1 MRLAITAETSAGLES
16 PVAGHFGHAP
26 YFVLV
31 DVEEDK
37 VTRVQTVANPYAEEH
52 RPGQVPLF
60 VRQQQADVVITGG
73 MGERAYQAFS
83 VTGIK
88 VALGA
93 QGTVQQALTAYLEGR
108 LTSAM
113 ACWGHAGHHD
123 HDHAH
128 NHGHGYGYGHGGD
141 HGR

>member
-1 MRLAITAETSAGLES
+1 MRFAITAETNAGLAS

-26 YFVLV
+26 YFVLA
-31 DVEEDK
+31 DVEDGK
-37 VTRVQTVANPYAEEH
+37 VIHVETVANPYAEEH

-73 MGERAYQAFS
+73 MGERAYQAFT

-93 QGTVQQALTAYLEGR
+93 QGTVQQALTAYLEGH
-108 LTSAM
+108 LTADM
-113 ACWGHAGHHD
+113 ACCGHGDHHD
-123 HDHAH
+123 HEHP
-128 NHGHGYGYGHGGD
+128 HGHGYGHSGY